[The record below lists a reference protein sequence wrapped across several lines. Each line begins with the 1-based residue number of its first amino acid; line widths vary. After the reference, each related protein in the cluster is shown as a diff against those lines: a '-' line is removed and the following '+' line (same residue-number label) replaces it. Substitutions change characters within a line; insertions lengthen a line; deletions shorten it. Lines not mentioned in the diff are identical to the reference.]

1 MEGFKLNLNT
11 IPPAPP
17 AEETQNTENVS
28 ETPQIET
35 KETPTTQAETPQ
47 QETKPD
53 EFFDNFNK
61 RFNTQFKADEDVKA
75 VLGLQKTVD
84 EYRTQLQ
91 DKDNLVKSIEEYKNR
106 IKELEEGQDPLK
118 WFSSPETYVAE
129 QLRIKYPKSNPIL
142 LQEIAT
148 SNVDEMDDFDVLVK
162 EKQLFVPKVAKEGN
176 VKAVILKK
184 YGLDADTNPQE
195 WDEIAKTEMAIDAA
209 AARDKI
215 NDLKKNIE
223 MPKVL
228 TKEQRLAMESEL
240 ISKREKDLAP
250 HRENFNKF
258 DKFSQDGFEFDVP
271 SDFKSNLSSMFDA
284 MFVKAGMEP
293 TAENIQYA
301 VELRDALFLKE
312 NFAKIR
318 DVIAKEAEARVQAK
332 IDEKL
337 HNAQPPNTA
346 TADEHKDVK
355 TLPGLG
361 DFLNTQKIR

>member
-1 MEGFKLNLNT
+1 MDGFKLNLNT
-11 IPPAPP
+11 VPPTAPVEQ
-17 AEETQNTENVS
+17 AIEENTGGEVTEGNASAV
-28 ETPQIET
+28 EPQIEKT
-35 KETPTTQAETPQ
+35 QEEKPVDSFIENLNKEFGTQYKDRDEVVNIFNLPKKVIEY
-47 QETKPD
+47 ETKLK
-53 EFFDNFNK
+53 ESESLSN
-61 RFNTQFKADEDVKA
+61 
-75 VLGLQKTVD
+75 
-84 EYRTQLQ
+84 
-91 DKDNLVKSIEEYKNR
+91 SIENYKKR
-106 IKELEEGQDPLK
+106 INELEEGQDPLK

-162 EKQLFVPKVAKEGN
+162 EKQLFVPKIAKEGN
-176 VKAVILKK
+176 VRAVILKK

-228 TKEQRLAMESEL
+228 TKEQRLAMESEA
-240 ISKREKDLAP
+240 ISKREKDLGP

-271 SDFKSNLSSMFDA
+271 SEFKNNLSGMFDA

-293 TAENIQYA
+293 NTENIEYA
-301 VELRDALFLKE
+301 VGLRDALFLKQ
-312 NFAKIR
+312 NFSKI
-318 DVIAKEAEARVQAK
+318 KEIIEKGAEARLQAK

-337 HNAQPPNTA
+337 DNKQPPNTT
-346 TADEHKDVK
+346 TADEHRTDVK
-355 TLPGLG
+355 KERGMS
-361 DFLNTQKIR
+361 DFLSDLKR